1 PAATHES
8 DVIGDGRRR
17 RRQRDAELRKLAL
30 DCSGHDGLLPRSAA
44 DRHKFSP
51 IARRGASG
59 GVPVGRAQVARRR
72 FGSYV
77 DRTGERKA
85 TPAMIRARLAA
96 AAAICS
102 AVVLVPPAFGQAA
115 GVVLAPHRAVYDL
128 SLLRSQGKRPVAAVR
143 GRILYDFSG
152 SACAGYALN
161 FRQVSEL
168 DTGEGKT
175 ALSDLRANTWEE
187 GAAKRFK
194 FSSQNYVN
202 EKVVETVDGSAERNT
217 ERVTVKLAKPADK
230 SFDLDPTMV
239 FPSEQMRRIIATARE
254 GKTILELPVY
264 DGSETGEKSYTT
276 LTVIGHEIPAG
287 EKKPTDAAGGE
298 AALAGLKRWPVTVS
312 YFDKS
317 ENKRSEQTPVYSLT
331 FELYQNGVSRA
342 LALDYGDF
350 VVAGEMSQ
358 LEMKD
363 APACK

>member
-1 PAATHES
+1 EPHHAVDLVEVAERRLGLGEQVHGAGARRLLSVVDRHAATELALGHELAVVAEAELTGEYEQPAATHES

-187 GAAKRFK
+187 GAAKR
-194 FSSQNYVN
+194 V
-202 EKVVETVDGSAERNT
+202 
-217 ERVTVKLAKPADK
+217 
-230 SFDLDPTMV
+230 
-239 FPSEQMRRIIATARE
+239 
-254 GKTILELPVY
+254 
-264 DGSETGEKSYTT
+264 
-276 LTVIGHEIPAG
+276 
-287 EKKPTDAAGGE
+287 
-298 AALAGLKRWPVTVS
+298 
-312 YFDKS
+312 
-317 ENKRSEQTPVYSLT
+317 
-331 FELYQNGVSRA
+331 
-342 LALDYGDF
+342 
-350 VVAGEMSQ
+350 
-358 LEMKD
+358 
-363 APACK
+363 